1 MLFLIL
7 LFTGLFAAVEGKHLI
22 RNRSWKEA
30 FLGVILVLIAVAYG
44 TDFMMESRVLPNP
57 GMLFEK
63 LQPLM
68 KTYNDYFHIG

>member
-1 MLFLIL
+1 MLFIL
-7 LFTGLFAAVEGKHLI
+7 FLFTALFAAVEGKHLI

-30 FLGVILVLIAVAYG
+30 ILGAIIVLIAAAYG
-44 TDFMMESRVLPNP
+44 TDFILESKMLPNP
-57 GMLFEK
+57 GLFFEK